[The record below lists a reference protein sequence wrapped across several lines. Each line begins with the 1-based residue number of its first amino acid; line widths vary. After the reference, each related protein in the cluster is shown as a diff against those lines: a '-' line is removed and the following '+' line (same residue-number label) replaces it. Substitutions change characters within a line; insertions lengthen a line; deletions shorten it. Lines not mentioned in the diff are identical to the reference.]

1 MPPPMASPRVSMGGW
16 NTPGGRYLKDSS
28 LLSSSWY
35 IPPTPRP
42 PSSTPLTPRT
52 GLSRQLSHALT
63 SPTCTLDDLKSIL
76 SSSETPLCVPTT
88 PLLPPIICLATMPL
102 NEERLKILKY
112 FVGEGEDESF
122 GGKETL
128 CPAGF
133 PAFHWACVS
142 LSWSDVSIWHSL
154 IGGTVSALN
163 GDTALHRCARL
174 SKLEVLKELL
184 KVEDPF
190 KVNHEMKTCFD
201 VAGLEGKK
209 VICEVVEWFK
219 CEVLSHA
226 DCEGHINGVGHQEQ
240 AGRIKAV
247 LSKILP
253 LPLINP
259 SSDFSRA
266 SLSTLSLAHSKD
278 YINFVT
284 GLAKEVAGK
293 EEMTEGEGVPFT
305 PRVQREVEGVEE
317 GRVKKG
323 ISDTGFSKGSFDA
336 SLRAVGGVCHAV
348 DLVLRPP
355 ESGGRRS
362 VFVAVRPP
370 GHHAGYE
377 GHVKS
382 CVSCGFCIFNSV
394 AIAAVHAL
402 KSVERVAVLDF
413 DVHHGNGTEEIFRKL
428 NRPSELF
435 FGSAHLYDGTFYPGS
450 GGEDDIRMNI
460 VNAGIP
466 PLWKGKGMG
475 EIGGEDYGRA
485 GWRKEITTKIFGS
498 LRAFNPSIILVSLGL
513 DGGKGDIGNKR
524 DGDRNGEVG
533 LDLGREDYMWVMS
546 MVREIA
552 EVCGGRVVI
561 VLEGG
566 YGKWKKGSTPTG
578 EAGGQLILDDLAI
591 NASYAVRGL
600 TGDLVKSKVPSTLE
614 GSSRKYSGWGVTGR
628 RQAKLLE
635 ALGGGVAA
643 VGSGG
648 VGERVEV
655 PTVNTGGGDAG
666 VEGRERC
673 HSTTSFGSEGSS
685 SRGGRGGR
693 VRKQREVEDGVSDAD
708 FAKFVEAGNGNGNG
722 NGKGGGKGGGG
733 RRKKMKVDHVV
744 GVETG
749 GGGGGGGGVE
759 VGAGTAAAAEG
770 TEGKGGR

>member
-1 MPPPMASPRVSMGGW
+1 ME
-16 NTPGGRYLKDSS
+16 
-28 LLSSSWY
+28 
-35 IPPTPRP
+35 
-42 PSSTPLTPRT
+42 
-52 GLSRQLSHALT
+52 GLVKIIKA
-63 SPTCTLDDLKSIL
+63 
-76 SSSETPLCVPTT
+76 SETPQCVPAA
-88 PLLPPIICLATMPL
+88 PLLPPIIALATLPL
-102 NEERLKILKY
+102 NDERLKILKH
-112 FVGEGEDESF
+112 FIDHPNPSF
-122 GGKETL
+122 GSPSTL
-128 CPAGF
+128 CPSGF

-142 LSWSDVSIWHSL
+142 LEWEDVLQWHD
-154 IGGTVSALN
+154 IVGADVKGLN

-174 SKLEVLKELL
+174 SKLEVLEKLL
-184 KVEDPF
+184 PLLDPF
-190 KVNHEMKTCFD
+190 AANIDQKTCFD
-201 VAGLEGKK
+201 VSGIDGKK
-209 VICEVVEWFK
+209 VICKVVPWFK

-240 AGRIKAV
+240 AGRIKSV
-247 LSKILP
+247 LSKIAP

-259 SSDFSRA
+259 SSEFSRA
-266 SLSTLSLAHSKD
+266 SLATLSLAHSKD

-293 EEMTEGEGVPFT
+293 EMNEEGTQVPFT
-305 PRVQREVEGVEE
+305 PRVQREVEKIEE

-323 ISDTGFSKGSFDA
+323 MSDTGFSKGSFDA

-362 VFVAVRPP
+362 AFVAVRPP

-435 FGSAHLYDGTFYPGS
+435 FGSAHLYDGSFYPGS

-460 VNAGIP
+460 VNAGVP
-466 PLWKGKGMG
+466 PLWKGKGVG
-475 EIGGEDYGRA
+475 EVGGAEDYGRA
-485 GWRKEITTKIFGS
+485 GWRREVTTKILGS
-498 LRAFNPSIILVSLGL
+498 LRAFNPSLILISLGL

-524 DGDRNGEVG
+524 DGDRNGEIG
-533 LDLGREDYMWVMS
+533 LDLGREDYMWVTS

-552 EVCGGRVVI
+552 EVTCGGRVVI

-566 YGKWKKGSTPTG
+566 YGKWKRGSTPSG

-614 GSSRKYSGWGVTGR
+614 GSSRKYAGWGVTGR
-628 RQAKLLE
+628 RQAKLME
-635 ALGGGVAA
+635 ALGQT
-643 VGSGG
+643 
-648 VGERVEV
+648 
-655 PTVNTGGGDAG
+655 PGGGG
-666 VEGRERC
+666 GEVLGREID
-673 HSTTSFGSEGSS
+673 
-685 SRGGRGGR
+685 
-693 VRKQREVEDGVSDAD
+693 DGVSDAD
-708 FAKFVEAGNGNGNG
+708 FAKFVD
-722 NGKGGGKGGGG
+722 GGKGKG
-733 RRKKMKVDHVV
+733 RKKQKV
-744 GVETG
+744 
-749 GGGGGGGGVE
+749 
-759 VGAGTAAAAEG
+759 
-770 TEGKGGR
+770 EGKGVLGLRRLT